1 MIWEAFAKWRCSE
14 LLSVVDD
21 VLKLHKR
28 WFNPNIEYSLI
39 NGRINDFRT
48 IDNSRP
54 KDVLIRLVSPA
65 GVIRV
70 HR

>member
-1 MIWEAFAKWRCSE
+1 M
-14 LLSVVDD
+14 VDD